1 MNTSEMPMEAALVP
15 SPRLNEFR
23 GAFASRPHMLSLPVE
38 VDVTLPAKMFR
49 VRDLLALE
57 SGRVIETEWAPGED
71 LPLGARGAQLA
82 WSEFEVVDSKLAV
95 RITRL
100 A

>member
-1 MNTSEMPMEAALVP
+1 
-15 SPRLNEFR
+15 
-23 GAFASRPHMLSLPVE
+23 MLRLPVE
-38 VDVTLPAKMFR
+38 VDVALPATEFR

-57 SGRVIETEWAPGED
+57 QGKVIETQWAPGVD
-71 LPLGARGAQLA
+71 LPLGARGAQFA

>member
-1 MNTSEMPMEAALVP
+1 MSTEGALVP
-15 SPRLNEFR
+15 APPSNEFQ
-23 GAFASRPHMLSLPVE
+23 GAFASRPMILRLPVE
-38 VDVTLPAKMFR
+38 VDVALPAKEFR

-57 SGRVIETEWAPGED
+57 TGQVIETQWVPGED
-71 LPLGARGAQLA
+71 LPLGARGAQFA